1 MQNQHQTPLNNQ
13 NPKSSPPQLIK
24 AGGTK
29 NVDFSELL
37 NDALSN
43 DTLVNDAYR
52 AFHNYSFLNQIL
64 AASQLFK
71 RFGKLSPIAS
81 YKSWQEK
88 GRQVRKG
95 EKGIAL
101 FLPVTK
107 KIEIESKTD
116 TNESTEA
123 VFTKF
128 ILKNNWFALDQTEGE
143 AFIPELFSI
152 AWDANKAMSILNIIE
167 VSFDSICG
175 NTMGYAK
182 DNEIAINPL
191 NPLKHKTRFHEMAHI
206 LLGHTAENTLLSDDE
221 RTPKHIRE
229 IEAEGV
235 AFMMTSILEL
245 DGIKQS
251 RHYIQ
256 SWLQTEKIPNESA
269 RKIFTITDK
278 LLKAG
283 Q

>member
-1 MQNQHQTPLNNQ
+1 MQNFNQKPVNNPTSQTTL
-13 NPKSSPPQLIK
+13 QLESK
-24 AGGTK
+24 Q
-29 NVDFSELL
+29 VDRKKIDFNELL

-52 AFHNYSFLNQIL
+52 TFHNYSVLNQIL
-64 AASQLFK
+64 AASQLFN

-81 YKSWQEK
+81 YKTWQEK

-107 KIEIESKTD
+107 KIETESPTEG
-116 TNESTEA
+116 NESTES
-123 VFTKF
+123 VLTKF

-143 AFIPELFSI
+143 EFIPELFPV
-152 AWDANKAMSILNIIE
+152 AWDVNKAMTTLNIIE
-167 VSFDSICG
+167 VPFDCISG
-175 NTMGYAK
+175 NIMGYAK
-182 DNEIAINPL
+182 NNEIAINPL

-206 LLGHTAENTLLSDDE
+206 LLGHTAENALLSDDE
-221 RTPKHIRE
+221 KTPKHIRE

-245 DGIKQS
+245 EGTKQS